1 MSLKRVIKKK
11 KRVIDFDSERRWNT
25 GPKEKV
31 PAIKEET
38 KVHLEPSLQPDPALG
53 PSSQVIPGDTG
64 EPGGGCVVQRQK

>member
-25 GPKEKV
+25 GPTEKV

-38 KVHLEPSLQPDPALG
+38 KVHLEP
-53 PSSQVIPGDTG
+53 
-64 EPGGGCVVQRQK
+64 